1 MTTIYLISNNCFMND
16 KIIYKDYIDFDEKRK
31 YQPLTINGEKIALT
45 IAKRKK
51 LQDIDAIY
59 SSTFFSSINTAKYLV
74 DKLNIELIVDKRLD
88 NRLVGNLTDSNIN
101 LRNLQ
106 EHDFDYKLVGGESLN
121 DVKSRMIDIMK
132 EILRN
137 HEDSKVA
144 VFTHNVPIISLLTVW
159 CEKGFNYEE
168 KLILNYN
175 DNVIIDGL
183 KNDYNFIELNYEK
196 EKLLSIKK

>member
-74 DKLNIELIVDKRLD
+74 DKLNIDLIVDKRLD

-183 KNDYNFIELNYEK
+183 KNDYNVIELNYEK

>member
-74 DKLNIELIVDKRLD
+74 DKLNIDLIVDKRLD

-106 EHDFDYKLVGGESLN
+106 EHDFDYKLDGGESLN

-137 HEDSKVA
+137 HEDSKIA

-175 DNVIIDGL
+175 ENVIIDGL
-183 KNDYNFIELNYEK
+183 KNDYNVIELNYEK

>member
-74 DKLNIELIVDKRLD
+74 DKLNIDLIVDKRLD

-106 EHDFDYKLVGGESLN
+106 EHDFDYKLDGGESLN

-175 DNVIIDGL
+175 DDVIIDGL

>member
-74 DKLNIELIVDKRLD
+74 DKLNIDLIVDKRLD

-175 DNVIIDGL
+175 DDVVIDGL

>member
-51 LQDIDAIY
+51 FQDIDAIY

-74 DKLNIELIVDKRLD
+74 DKLNIDLIVDKRLD

-183 KNDYNFIELNYEK
+183 KNDYNVIELNYEK

>member
-1 MTTIYLISNNCFMND
+1 MND

-74 DKLNIELIVDKRLD
+74 DKLNIDLIVDKRLD

-183 KNDYNFIELNYEK
+183 KNDYNVIELNYEK

>member
-74 DKLNIELIVDKRLD
+74 DKLNIDLIVDKRLD

-175 DNVIIDGL
+175 DDVIIDGL

>member
-1 MTTIYLISNNCFMND
+1 
-16 KIIYKDYIDFDEKRK
+16 
-31 YQPLTINGEKIALT
+31 
-45 IAKRKK
+45 
-51 LQDIDAIY
+51 
-59 SSTFFSSINTAKYLV
+59 
-74 DKLNIELIVDKRLD
+74 
-88 NRLVGNLTDSNIN
+88 
-101 LRNLQ
+101 
-106 EHDFDYKLVGGESLN
+106 
-121 DVKSRMIDIMK
+121 MIDIMK

-175 DNVIIDGL
+175 DDVVIDGL

>member
-51 LQDIDAIY
+51 MQDIDAIY

-74 DKLNIELIVDKRLD
+74 DKLNIDLIVDKRLD

-183 KNDYNFIELNYEK
+183 KNDYNVIELNYEK